1 MRRSLQFFVAAGFLA
16 LPTLARAYVEAPYT
30 LGRLVNESTH
40 VVLMQVEKVE
50 KGKNLIIYRKV
61 KDIKGTHP
69 TDVIK
74 HSIGQAGFSPRE
86 WQTIMN
92 WAEPGKMALFFH
104 NGGSSETCI
113 DNYWYQAYP
122 GEWWG
127 MSHGEPYLNRSFA
140 GKPVKLAALVQ
151 QLLEGKEVLTT
162 CMVDGDKNALQTGTA
177 RLQRMK
183 ASLKVMDY
191 NPARDFAGWGG
202 NDDFRKLRGMPAFSQ
217 IGMLGQAGPGVGG
230 VAPADF
236 DGDGK
241 LDVCLVGSGRTMLLK
256 NDGNAF
262 SEVSLP
268 YSGGSRDAAWADYNA
283 DGKPDLLLATP
294 SGPKLFTNSGETF
307 ADVSGGLPQEGYYNV
322 TAAAWIDADADNR
335 PDILLANGYL
345 GLRLYRNLGPDA
357 AKQALPAG
365 LGPWHYAGPFDNT
378 GGNGF
383 ATSYPPELGVDLA
396 ARYTGKGGKEFG
408 WTRKDFQDGTPQD
421 LNLFGGSDATA
432 IYLYREIVSGPMEM
446 PVSLG
451 SDDTLTV
458 WLNGERIVSENV
470 NRAVAPDQSQPV
482 LKLKAGKNALLIKVC
497 NGSGPTG
504 FYFKAKAEP
513 KSVTPLFEDIS
524 EKVNAGDK
532 TGQLRADRLTIA
544 DFNGDGRQDV
554 LCSAGSGQVL
564 LNTPQGFM
572 PVKDS
577 GLAFTSGHITPLVF
591 HLNEDQRPDLFVPQD
606 GVCKLYK
613 NLGEGKFTD
622 VTAQSG
628 DLAKPIPHAAAA
640 AVFDVRG
647 GGHDLLVACARGANR
662 FFRHRDGKFVEAT
675 DDLGLTQQAFQ
686 SRGVAIADFNKDG
699 APDVVLNNEGQE
711 AAILLGNPAHA
722 PPAKTAST
730 R

>member
-1 MRRSLQFFVAAGFLA
+1 
-16 LPTLARAYVEAPYT
+16 
-30 LGRLVNESTH
+30 
-40 VVLMQVEKVE
+40 
-50 KGKNLIIYRKV
+50 
-61 KDIKGTHP
+61 
-69 TDVIK
+69 
-74 HSIGQAGFSPRE
+74 
-86 WQTIMN
+86 
-92 WAEPGKMALFFH
+92 
-104 NGGSSETCI
+104 
-113 DNYWYQAYP
+113 
-122 GEWWG
+122 
-127 MSHGEPYLNRSFA
+127 
-140 GKPVKLAALVQ
+140 
-151 QLLEGKEVLTT
+151 
-162 CMVDGDKNALQTGTA
+162 
-177 RLQRMK
+177 
-183 ASLKVMDY
+183 
-191 NPARDFAGWGG
+191 
-202 NDDFRKLRGMPAFSQ
+202 
-217 IGMLGQAGPGVGG
+217 
-230 VAPADF
+230 
-236 DGDGK
+236 
-241 LDVCLVGSGRTMLLK
+241 MLLK

-268 YSGGSRDAAWADYNA
+268 YSSGSRDAAWADYNA

-294 SGPKLFTNSGETF
+294 SGPKLFTNSGDAF
-307 ADVSGGLPQEGYYNV
+307 ADVSGSLPQEGYYNV

-365 LGPWHYAGPFDNT
+365 LGPWHYAGPFDNM

-458 WLNGERIVSENV
+458 WLNGVRIVSENV
-470 NRAVAPDQSQPV
+470 NRGVAPDQSQPV

-532 TGQLRADRLTIA
+532 TGLLRAERLTIA

-591 HLNEDQRPDLFVPQD
+591 HLDEDQRPDLFVPQD

-647 GGHDLLVACARGANR
+647 GGQDLLVACARGANR

-711 AAILLGNPAHA
+711 AAILLGNPAHVA
-722 PPAKTAST
+722 PAKTASI